1 MSEGPG
7 PSMPPEHPDANDPV
21 PPGEQHQQP
30 WQPTPEASPPPPPP
44 PPPPGQPGAVAPGWG
59 PPAQL
64 GGWGPPPTAPKPGV
78 IPLRPLGI
86 PELLDGAITAVR
98 RYPKA
103 IIVPSFVVA
112 LGLGVVN
119 YLTAL
124 VSITMYRG
132 ISDLNSNSVSG
143 SDLVSIFGPT
153 AFVSFAGVL
162 IQLVATV
169 LLTGVVTAVMGQAV
183 LGKPVTLAEA
193 WAIVRPRAW
202 RLLGLGLLVTLIVT
216 VGLIFCVI
224 PGVIIGVY
232 LSIAAAALVL
242 ERSTVGASLRRSL
255 SLINGA
261 FWRTFGALILMV
273 IIYVVINLAI
283 SVPFSIPEFVA
294 PSVDTTTLTVD
305 ETRFVINNAIATVG
319 SIIITTITLPFIAA
333 VLSLIYIDRRMRTE
347 GLDITLARQSSGQ

>member
-1 MSEGPG
+1 MSDGPG
-7 PSMPPEHPDANDPV
+7 TSMPPEHSGSSGPTPPDP
-21 PPGEQHQQP
+21 QP
-30 WQPTPEASPPPPPP
+30 WQPTPEAAPPTPHPPP
-44 PPPPGQPGAVAPGWG
+44 PPPPGQPGAVPPGWG
-59 PPAQL
+59 PPAQM

-112 LGLGVVN
+112 LGLGAIN
-119 YLTAL
+119 YLAAL

-132 ISDLNSNSVSG
+132 INDLNPDSVSG
-143 SDLVSIFGPT
+143 SDIAGIFGPT
-153 AFVSFAGVL
+153 IFVAFAGVL
-162 IQLVATV
+162 IQVVATV

-183 LGKPVTLAEA
+183 LGNPVTLAEA
-193 WAIVRPRAW
+193 WTIVRPRAW
-202 RLLGLGLLVTLIVT
+202 RLLGLGLLVTMIVS
-216 VGLIFCVI
+216 VGLLFCLI
-224 PGVIIGVY
+224 PGVIVGVY

-242 ERSTVGASLRRSL
+242 ERSTVGASLRRSM
-255 SLINGA
+255 SLVNGA

-273 IIYVVINLAI
+273 IIYVVISVAI
-283 SVPFSIPEFVA
+283 SLPFSIPEFIA
-294 PSVDTTTLTVD
+294 PSVDSTTLTVD

-319 SIIITTITLPFIAA
+319 SVIVTTITLPFIAA

-347 GLDITLARQSSGQ
+347 GLDITLARQSGGQ